1 MIKLFSSKTI
11 LYVILVLSSIFFLTP
26 FIYTLLNSFKTDQE
40 IFQVP
45 QSFFPELFVLDNYRG
60 ILEGHFIQYFVNST
74 IITVVGVIMV
84 AFLSS
89 LAGYAF
95 ARLPFRGR
103 DILMI
108 ALLLVIT
115 LPLAIFLIPI
125 YLMEF
130 KFGILNTKLG
140 LILPN
145 IAAGLPFAIF
155 IMRAGFVSIPKE
167 MEESAEMDGCGIF
180 QTWWRIMLPM
190 AKNGLIIVIIHAFY
204 TIWGEY
210 TFAKTLATDQEAMPL
225 TVGLTLFK
233 GEAWALGILAAVI
246 VLSMLPPIL
255 IFIFFQKHIVEGI
268 AAGSVKG

>member
-1 MIKLFSSKTI
+1 MIKLFSSKAI
-11 LYVILVLSSIFFLTP
+11 LYAILVLSSIFFLTP